1 MKKNLL
7 FILLFFCCV
16 NVVFADDINWTVKQS
31 ENYSFNNTQIL
42 TPKSSNFNKN
52 VDCIFMPVK
61 EKEIPVVTRTTT
73 PDTAKIIRRSL
84 ASSEQLDPFVI
95 KVDGIKYYM
104 VQNNK
109 ILGED
114 STLKTIYQPL
124 YLLDKNNDKKI
135 TSAELKN
142 GNIRFVRLN
151 NSGQLELNNKSLDY
165 PLANISYIDL
175 NTLRRTQNTGDIGS
189 FGYFD
194 IYINHNYQIKKF
206 IGQITYE
213 NKKDINR
220 LMGR

>member
-1 MKKNLL
+1 MKKYLL

-61 EKEIPVVTRTTT
+61 EKEIPVVTRTTI

-175 NTLRRTQNTGDIGS
+175 NTLRRTQNAGDIGS

>member
-1 MKKNLL
+1 MKKYLL

-165 PLANISYIDL
+165 PLANILYIDL
-175 NTLRRTQNTGDIGS
+175 NTLRRTQNAGDIGS

-213 NKKDINR
+213 NKKDINK

>member
-1 MKKNLL
+1 MKKYLL

-165 PLANISYIDL
+165 PLANFSYIDL
-175 NTLRRTQNTGDIGS
+175 NTLRRTQNAGDIGS

-213 NKKDINR
+213 NKEDINR

>member
-1 MKKNLL
+1 MKKYLL

-114 STLKTIYQPL
+114 STLNTIYQPL

>member
-1 MKKNLL
+1 MKKYLL

-73 PDTAKIIRRSL
+73 PDTSRIIRRSL

-95 KVDGIKYYM
+95 KVDDIKYYM

-114 STLKTIYQPL
+114 STLDTIYQPL

-175 NTLRRTQNTGDIGS
+175 NTLRRTQNAGDIGS

-213 NKKDINR
+213 NKEDINR